1 MAVTREQV
9 LHVAA
14 LARLRLSPE
23 EVERFTGQ
31 LNDILEHFGELSSAD
46 LAGTLPEPATS
57 WPSPMRSDAAPPDP
71 LALPPSAL
79 APAWEAGFF
88 TVPRLAA
95 LDTSDQAELFEEP
108 STRSASAST
117 PTGGGA

>member
-1 MAVTREQV
+1 MAVTREEV
-9 LHVAA
+9 LHVAR
-14 LARLRLSPE
+14 LARLRLLPE

-31 LNDILEHFGELSSAD
+31 LNDILEHFGELASAD
-46 LAGTLPEPATS
+46 LAGIAPEPATS
-57 WPSPMRSDAAPPDP
+57 WPAPVRPDTAPPDP

-95 LDTSDQAELFEEP
+95 LDAAEQVEMFDAAREGAADP
-108 STRSASAST
+108 AGPA
-117 PTGGGA
+117 GGGA

>member
-9 LHVAA
+9 LHVAT
-14 LARLRLSPE
+14 LARLRLSPD

-31 LNDILEHFGELSSAD
+31 LNDILEHFGELASAD
-46 LAGTLPEPATS
+46 LAGIAAEPATS
-57 WPSPMRSDAAPPDP
+57 WPSPMRPDTAPPDP

-95 LDTSDQAELFEEP
+95 LDTSEQVELFEAPPGSPAAAP
-108 STRSASAST
+108 SLPR
-117 PTGGGA
+117 GGA